1 MNRINTLFQNKK
13 TNILN
18 IYFTAGYPNTG
29 DTLTVL
35 NALQNAGVDM
45 VEIGLPYSD
54 PVADGETIQNSGQK
68 SLDNGMTLSLLL
80 SQIETIRQNGITLP
94 ILLMGYFNTIL
105 QFGIENFLI
114 SCKKIGI
121 DGVIVPD
128 LPIDVFQ
135 NEYKS
140 LFEKYGI
147 LNTFLITPQTT
158 ETRIKQ
164 IDKLSSGFVYMVSSA
179 STTGA
184 KTDISNTQEAY
195 FERINK
201 MKLKSPKLIGF
212 GISNKETFLKACN
225 YANGAIIGSAFV
237 NLLEKSSDLNS
248 DIQQFVASINN

>member
-1 MNRINTLFQNKK
+1 MNRINALFQNKK

-18 IYFTAGYPNTG
+18 IYFTAGYPKTE
-29 DTLTVL
+29 DTLIVL
-35 NALQNAGVDM
+35 TALQKAGVDM
-45 VEIGLPYSD
+45 VEIGIPYSD

-68 SLDNGMTLSLLL
+68 ALDNGITLGLLL
-80 SQIETIRQNGITLP
+80 QQIKDIRTNGITLP

-105 QFGIENFLI
+105 QFGIENFLEA
-114 SCKKIGI
+114 CQKIGI

-158 ETRIKQ
+158 DTRIKQ
-164 IDKLSSGFVYMVSSA
+164 IDKLSTGFVYMVSSA

-184 KTDISNTQEAY
+184 KTDISNTQETY
-195 FERINK
+195 FERINS

-212 GISNKETFLKACN
+212 GISNKETFQKACN

-237 NLLEKSSDLNS
+237 NLLEKSNDLNG
-248 DIQQFVASINN
+248 DIQQFVSSINN